1 MHRNS
6 KEGLSKENSF
16 EDSLKIF
23 STVKVNFMFEHVL
36 QGILSA
42 YFFKTKQIV
51 FCHKYTVFFYQK
63 SMKRILILEFA
74 SLP

>member
-1 MHRNS
+1 
-6 KEGLSKENSF
+6 
-16 EDSLKIF
+16 
-23 STVKVNFMFEHVL
+23 MFEHVL
-36 QGILSA
+36 QGVLSA